1 MSRPLLVLRPEPGAS
16 ATAARARALGLSPIV
31 APLFEIVPMAW
42 DTPDPARFEA
52 IAMTSANAARH
63 AGAALAQY
71 AHLPLFAVGE
81 ATAEAARKAGFTC
94 VTAGDADAAALQ
106 PLLPAQTLHITG
118 EDHRDL
124 VGEAV
129 VVYRS
134 APRRLPDLPA
144 NAVALLHSPRAA
156 AAFNRSV
163 HAIVA
168 ISRAT
173 RDAIFAPGA
182 HIEVAE
188 RPTDD
193 AMLAIAARLCE

>member
-16 ATAARARALGLSPIV
+16 ATAGRARALGLSPIV
-31 APLFEIVPMAW
+31 APLFEIVPVAW
-42 DTPDPARFEA
+42 HPPDPARFEA
-52 IAMTSANAARH
+52 VAMTSANAARH
-63 AGAALAQY
+63 AGAALAHY

-106 PLLPAQTLHITG
+106 PLLPARTLHIAG
-118 EDHRDL
+118 EDHRRLGGDT
-124 VGEAV
+124 VI
-129 VVYRS
+129 VYRS
-134 APRRLPDLPA
+134 VLRELPDLPS

-156 AAFNRSV
+156 AAFDRPV

-168 ISRAT
+168 ISAAT
-173 RDAIFAPGA
+173 RDAVRTDAAIVA
-182 HIEVAE
+182 VAE
-188 RPTDD
+188 CPTDD